1 MNYLGLIN
9 RFWTKDLEYH
19 FSDKETA
26 LYFYLLNVSNSIHW
40 KNPFGL
46 SNAMTIAKFG
56 WGKTSFDNA
65 KNKLKK
71 AGLIDFR
78 PGDGRGNVYRYT
90 IVCDVKGDVKEHEKV
105 YQNVT
110 LYNSLLANNKKG
122 TQIST
127 LFDTLSSTLSDP
139 LSNLKPETSINNKD
153 KLKENKKHDLNFKE
167 IDKNKKDHDRS
178 NKENDSGVSVKE
190 KQVVDLYHSTCVSF
204 PGITRLTASRKEKIL
219 RRLAEMGDM
228 ATMEKVFKKMESSEF
243 LKGGNKNGWMA
254 SFDWVFD
261 NSNNWL
267 KVIEGN
273 YDNQPV
279 KEKLDPRFTG
289 VLETDLNKF

>member
-9 RFWTKDLEYH
+9 RFWIKDIEYQ

-65 KNKLKK
+65 KNNLKK
-71 AGLIDFR
+71 AGLIDFK

-90 IVCDVKGDVKEHEKV
+90 IVSEEKGNEKAC
-105 YQNVT
+105 QNIT
-110 LYNSLLANNKKG
+110 LFKSLLENEEKG

-127 LFDTLSSTLSDP
+127 LFDALSNT

-153 KLKENKKHDLNFKE
+153 KLKEKKEHDLNL
-167 IDKNKKDHDRS
+167 IDMDKNKNKDQDRS
-178 NKENDSGVSVKE
+178 NKENNRVVSVKE
-190 KQVVDLYHSTCVSF
+190 KQVVDLYHSICVSF
-204 PGITRLTASRKEKIL
+204 PKITRLTASRKEKIS
-219 RRLAEMGDM
+219 RRSAEMGDM

-254 SFDWVFD
+254 SFDWVLD

-279 KEKLDPRFTG
+279 KEKCDSRFTG